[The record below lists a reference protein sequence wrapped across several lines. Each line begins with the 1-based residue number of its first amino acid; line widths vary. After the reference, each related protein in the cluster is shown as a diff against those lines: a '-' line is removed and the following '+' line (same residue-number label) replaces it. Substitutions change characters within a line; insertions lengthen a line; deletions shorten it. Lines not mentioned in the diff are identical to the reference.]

1 MTAPDAA
8 FRQLLAAVAMGLSL
22 GLVYGFLRP
31 LRRGF
36 SLLPDAVVV
45 LFAFYLALQ
54 LGFGV
59 CGGDLRLGYLAGLLG
74 GAFLWEATLGRLLR
88 PIFARFWGFL
98 WWIVGV
104 PWGFLKKILKKL
116 RNFRKKYLHLEKNR
130 VQ

>member
-1 MTAPDAA
+1 MKIRYEFVARSIAGEHFLVPIGEAA
-8 FRQLLAAVAMGLSL
+8 RQFSGMFAMNEL
-22 GLVYGFLRP
+22 
-31 LRRGF
+31 
-36 SLLPDAVVV
+36 
-45 LFAFYLALQ
+45 
-54 LGFGV
+54 
-59 CGGDLRLGYLAGLLG
+59 